1 MKLLWRVVLVLG
13 IVVLASGPA
22 RAVEPFLEF
31 VKGLREREYFD
42 TAILYLDQLEKRSD
56 VPADVKEVI
65 PFEKAITLLKGA
77 DNLRNAEA
85 KTRQLDQARAQ
96 FEQFLKASPTHANAG
111 EANTELA
118 NVIVSKGK
126 VEVLQSRSPA
136 NAGQK
141 AEFQKRARAQFAEAR
156 KVFQAAYDRYKEA
169 YDKFDKFIPK
179 TEKAR
184 YEAREL
190 AYRNFIQAQL
200 NLSILTYEE
209 AQTYDKGST
218 ENRKMLTDAANAFEQ
233 IHARYRQMLS
243 GLYARMW
250 QAKCFEE
257 QDDIEK
263 ALGLYGELLG
273 HGPESGKVD
282 PVLKRLQDKVLHFR
296 LICLNHPKRKDYHV
310 ASEEAQEWL
319 KENRGLASS
328 RLGLGI
334 QWEMVRALELL
345 AKKETTPESD
355 KAKMFQQALT
365 AARSI
370 NRFPGEYKDV
380 SNAMIQKLMVDL
392 NRDPGD
398 PKDFATAFGIARN
411 LVQDISKQ
419 SKEVQGASG
428 SERKRLEDQLQAS
441 LKEAARILNIGL
453 SVAGGK
459 DEPKDVNQARYFL
472 AYIYYRMRD
481 NSRESRPDHSFHA
494 AVIADYIARKNIKS
508 QPELALDAAYL
519 AQAAYIQAYHGEPEG
534 KRDAEINHVIDVCNF
549 ITANWPNSDKAHDS
563 RMAIGR
569 VYTEIQQP
577 GKAAEQYALIPES
590 APQYLEAQLE
600 AGNAFWYAYLFES
613 VRPEAERKPK
623 EELDG
628 LLKQSQA
635 ILQSALAKF
644 EAQIPGD
651 ISQVDETRLGN
662 LTRAKVNYAQ
672 ILNGSGDYKSAL
684 AVLAEGRL
692 AVLAAVAPPDGDE
705 EKRSEKGNI
714 KSRQYAG
721 LVYQVLLRTYVGLQD
736 LDKARATMRELE
748 KIVGVGGGSA
758 SLTRIYLDLGKEL
771 EKEVQ
776 RLQTA
781 SDPRLADVLKSFE
794 NFLQDM
800 FQRKEGHDFSSLIW
814 VAETYKALGEGL
826 EKGDSAKSENYFGKA
841 VAALQMLLD
850 TEAAKPGIIPSP
862 AAHLGVRLRLV
873 MCKRRQRDFD
883 SAHALIVS
891 ILKEKSKAVDVQ
903 EEAARV
909 FQDWAARGG
918 ADMVDKYAVAI
929 EGSQAKKGKGPDDKR
944 IWGWAGLAE
953 RIKSNLLTNPKPE
966 YEKQYLDASYNAAYC
981 WFKYATGQ
989 TTKDK
994 EKELLAEA
1002 YKAVRGTAG
1011 LIPNLGDAET
1021 WTRFNTLYRE
1031 IQQDMRDLGMDEMKG
1046 KEVSDLERRR
1056 TALTKEERAA
1066 AKAAARKNSE
1076 ELALANPDDD
1086 SPSKDKKN
1094 KAGTKANT
1102 GGKSKPKQASGGSGT
1117 LITVLVLLVAA
1128 GGGAAWYFLVFQ
1140 KKAKPRRRRVVVDD
1154 GPVPDLES
1162 VPTPAV
1168 KTKKR

>member
-1 MKLLWRVVLVLG
+1 
-13 IVVLASGPA
+13 
-22 RAVEPFLEF
+22 
-31 VKGLREREYFD
+31 
-42 TAILYLDQLEKRSD
+42 
-56 VPADVKEVI
+56 
-65 PFEKAITLLKGA
+65 
-77 DNLRNAEA
+77 
-85 KTRQLDQARAQ
+85 
-96 FEQFLKASPTHANAG
+96 
-111 EANTELA
+111 
-118 NVIVSKGK
+118 
-126 VEVLQSRSPA
+126 
-136 NAGQK
+136 
-141 AEFQKRARAQFAEAR
+141 
-156 KVFQAAYDRYKEA
+156 
-169 YDKFDKFIPK
+169 
-179 TEKAR
+179 
-184 YEAREL
+184 
-190 AYRNFIQAQL
+190 
-200 NLSILTYEE
+200 
-209 AQTYDKGST
+209 
-218 ENRKMLTDAANAFEQ
+218 
-233 IHARYRQMLS
+233 
-243 GLYARMW
+243 
-250 QAKCFEE
+250 
-257 QDDIEK
+257 
-263 ALGLYGELLG
+263 
-273 HGPESGKVD
+273 
-282 PVLKRLQDKVLHFR
+282 
-296 LICLNHPKRKDYHV
+296 
-310 ASEEAQEWL
+310 
-319 KENRGLASS
+319 
-328 RLGLGI
+328 
-334 QWEMVRALELL
+334 
-345 AKKETTPESD
+345 
-355 KAKMFQQALT
+355 
-365 AARSI
+365 
-370 NRFPGEYKDV
+370 
-380 SNAMIQKLMVDL
+380 
-392 NRDPGD
+392 
-398 PKDFATAFGIARN
+398 
-411 LVQDISKQ
+411 
-419 SKEVQGASG
+419 
-428 SERKRLEDQLQAS
+428 
-441 LKEAARILNIGL
+441 
-453 SVAGGK
+453 
-459 DEPKDVNQARYFL
+459 
-472 AYIYYRMRD
+472 MRD
-481 NSRESRPDHSFHA
+481 NSREGHPDHSFHA
-494 AVIADYIARKNIKS
+494 AVIADYIARKNVKS
-508 QPELALDAAYL
+508 QPELALEAAYL

-628 LLKQSQA
+628 LLKQSQT

-644 EAQIPGD
+644 EAQIPGE

-662 LTRAKVNYAQ
+662 LTRAKVNYSQ
-672 ILNGSGDYKSAL
+672 ILNGSGNYKGAL

-692 AVLAAVAPPDGDE
+692 AVLAAVTPPDGDE
-705 EKRSEKGNI
+705 KKRPEKGSI

-736 LDKARATMRELE
+736 LEKARATMRELE
-748 KIVGVGGGSA
+748 KIVGAGGGGA

-781 SDPRLADVLKSFE
+781 NDPRLAEVLKSFE

-814 VAETYKALGEGL
+814 VAETYRALGEGL

-850 TEAAKPGIIPSP
+850 TEAAKPGIIPNP
-862 AAHLGVRLRLV
+862 AAQLGVRLRLV
-873 MCKRRQRDFD
+873 MCKRRQRDFE
-883 SAHALIVS
+883 SAHTLIIS

-903 EEAARV
+903 EEAAQV

-918 ADMVDKYAVAI
+918 ADMLDKYAVAI

-989 TTKDK
+989 TTKAK
-994 EKELLAEA
+994 EKELLPEA

-1011 LIPNLGDAET
+1011 LIPNLGGGESWA
-1021 WTRFNTLYRE
+1021 RFNTLYRD
-1031 IQQDMRDLGMDEMKG
+1031 IQQDMLDLGMDEMKG

-1066 AKAAARKNSE
+1066 ARAAAKKSGDD
-1076 ELALANPDDD
+1076 LALATDDGAPPA
-1086 SPSKDKKN
+1086 SNKK
-1094 KAGTKANT
+1094 KEGTKAKT
-1102 GGKSKPKQASGGSGT
+1102 GGKSKPKQSSGGSGT
-1117 LITVLVLLVAA
+1117 MIAVLVLLVAA

-1140 KKAKPRRRRVVVDD
+1140 KKTKPKRRRVVVDD